1 MRTMRAPRL
10 ALAAAL
16 GAAGLALA
24 QQPPAPEPMRELA
37 LQVRVG
43 ERVSV
48 CPCPVSGLICDDASL
63 VRIVETPEA
72 VYLEG
77 VKAGSTLCGLLG
89 PNRIRRTY
97 RVTVVEPPRRKQ

>member
-1 MRTMRAPRL
+1 MRAPRL

-24 QQPPAPEPMRELA
+24 QPPPPEPMQELT
-37 LQVRVG
+37 LQLKVG
-43 ERVSV
+43 ERASL
-48 CPCPVSGLICDDASL
+48 CPCPVSGLICDDPSL
-63 VRIVETPEA
+63 VRIVEAPEA

-77 VKAGSTLCGLLG
+77 VKAGSTLCGLIG

-97 RVTVVEPPRRKQ
+97 RVTVVELPRPKR